1 MKIFELDQQMATP
14 QATGA
19 VPGQTPA
26 GQAPAGQAPAAPA
39 AATSAAGP
47 AAANATPQVNP
58 VDTAKAEADRKK
70 QVQVQRKQIQD
81 QLRAIDVQKAQLQKQ
96 LQSIK

>member
-19 VPGQTPA
+19 VPGQT
-26 GQAPAGQAPAAPA
+26 PAGQAPAAPA

-70 QVQVQRKQIQD
+70 QVQVQRTQIQN
-81 QLRAIDVQKAQLQKQ
+81 QLRALDVQKAQLQKQ
-96 LQSIK
+96 LQTIK

>member
-19 VPGQTPA
+19 VPGQT
-26 GQAPAGQAPAAPA
+26 PAGQAPAAPA

-96 LQSIK
+96 LQTIK

>member
-19 VPGQTPA
+19 VPGQAPA
-26 GQAPAGQAPAAPA
+26 GQAPAGPA

>member
-19 VPGQTPA
+19 VPGQT
-26 GQAPAGQAPAAPA
+26 PAGQAPAAPA